1 MDKIAIRYGE
11 DLTLPI
17 NAGSTS
23 YVTAEIYIG
32 KPGEVYTLTKS
43 SALTDGE
50 GVFNFTGAETSIPL
64 GVYNYQINLITSD
77 DKVVKLPSPDCD
89 DCGFPEFVVCESLDE
104 TEVS

>member
-32 KPGEVYTLTKS
+32 KPGEAYTLTKS
-43 SALTDGE
+43 ASLTGGE
-50 GVFNFTGAETSIPL
+50 CVFNFTGAETSIPL

-77 DKVVKLPSPDCD
+77 SKVVKLPSPDCD